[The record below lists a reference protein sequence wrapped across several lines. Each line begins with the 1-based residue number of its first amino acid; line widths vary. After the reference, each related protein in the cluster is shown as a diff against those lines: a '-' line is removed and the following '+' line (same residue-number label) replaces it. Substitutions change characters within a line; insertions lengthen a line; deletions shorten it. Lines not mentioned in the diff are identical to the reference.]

1 MRAIRIKLNS
11 GEPDQPLHLTQMVEI
26 CQDDITVSE
35 TMEWIWEMIG
45 NRDSE
50 FYRSEF
56 LKKVGM
62 PESWVI
68 IAAAKTENLKL
79 NEVATYLAGGKKIYG
94 DALFIN
100 FYENEDGDRFEAITS
115 KQSSELIPEF
125 VKYCVLA
132 DQGNLLLENGKC
144 TV

>member
-1 MRAIRIKLNS
+1 MRAVRIKLNN
-11 GEPDQPLHLTQMVEI
+11 GDPDQPGHLTQMVEI

-35 TMEWIWEMIG
+35 TLEWIREMIG
-45 NRDSE
+45 NRDPE

-68 IAAAKTENLKL
+68 IAAAEVEGLKL
-79 NEVATYLAGGKKIYG
+79 NEVATYLAGGKEIYG

-100 FYENEDGDRFEAITS
+100 FYEDGDGDRFEAITS

-132 DQGNLLLENGKC
+132 DQGTLLKNK
-144 TV
+144 